1 MSLPKR
7 NGLIRVVY
15 GLSMIGMFVFLG
27 NEAVS
32 YASGPPAPAEAK
44 AVKPREPSAARQ
56 TMATNTL
63 PIKQG
68 TPLKVQG
75 VSTVLNLDS
84 DVDAQINQHWLTFA
98 QSELANSLPQSREVY
113 AVYSDYDNKHNSVN
127 LTLGFVIQDPV
138 AGTVTATINTG
149 LYLPVSGKTVLESWQ
164 KPDLSAQSL
173 RYETDYE
180 RWILDKNYQPVR
192 VTAHLGLR

>member
-7 NGLIRVVY
+7 NGLIRVMY

-32 YASGPPAPAEAK
+32 YASEPPAPAKAK
-44 AVKPREPSAARQ
+44 AAEPVARSVAPE
-56 TMATNTL
+56 TTAPNTL
-63 PIKQG
+63 PIKQNKL
-68 TPLKVQG
+68 LKVQG
-75 VSTVLNLDS
+75 ISTVLNLDG
-84 DVDAQINQHWLTFA
+84 DVEAQINQHWLAFA
-98 QSELANSLPQSREVY
+98 ESKLANSLPQSREVY
-113 AVYSDYDNKHNSVN
+113 AVYSDYDNKRNSVS
-127 LTLGFVIQDPV
+127 LTLGFAKQGSVV
-138 AGTVTATINTG
+138 GTVTATIDTG

-180 RWILDKNYQPVR
+180 RWVLDKNYQPVR